1 MDDFTLVIPTYD
13 RPRQLAALLGY
24 LEAEG
29 ARCRVSVLDSSPPRS
44 RALNRDL
51 IARSRLNIEHAE
63 FPTETRPF
71 DKFRAGI
78 DRVTTPFCALCADDD
93 LIIVEGV
100 SRCLDALRKDPQAS
114 VAQGYSFVFTY
125 GPDESITLGNIV
137 YFTPTISDAEPL
149 ARVAKL
155 FRQYQAATYG
165 NYRTPVLQRIFSALR
180 PMKEVLA
187 SELLGTALAA
197 VEGHMIRV
205 PCLSYGRSS
214 SESESYEHW
223 HPLEWFA
230 KNPRSLFAA
239 YHAYRDVLEDAISRR
254 RDNTH
259 SSEDVRQ
266 ILDLIHLGYFVQH
279 APDDAVGFIIEQ
291 KIAGTPF
298 SSYWPRP
305 EIHMPLHRA
314 AGVDAP
320 SRSSADNL
328 KKCLEL
334 FRFVLRS
341 RQKGPGRHRHN
352 YRQNPGFSKPAHI
365 APLERN
371 EIERLLDALDNYH
384 LASVPPGGPRDRVSV
399 SVLLCN
405 YNDSRYLPTS
415 LSAICE
421 QTRPP
426 NEVIIVDD
434 GSSDN
439 SLDIIRDFARRYQ
452 FIKVLTNQTNRGLLY
467 SIDRALMHASSEF
480 VVWASADDRL
490 LPNFLER
497 NIEYL
502 AQSRNV
508 QMTLSR
514 LATFQDGSDEIY
526 SYTELNHGAAFD
538 FGTSAKY
545 WSPAE
550 LRERLKTHYLWLSG
564 NTSVVSRNC
573 LIRAGGFDKN
583 LRWHADY
590 FSFWVVA
597 LRHGVCTIPET
608 LAAMRERAQTYSSS
622 GMSQRTDQ
630 RATLARLADK
640 LITLGWRDIGLAV
653 FRCPSLLS
661 PFGPLMLEVLLVR
674 PRRWPFAAT
683 YGRWLGALYL
693 RGRVRRVQ
701 AKWNAVVGQI
711 SGAAVHMRGRLG
723 RIKRGLR
730 QSLGR

>member
-1 MDDFTLVIPTYD
+1 MDDFTLLIPTYD

-24 LEAEG
+24 LEVQKAG
-29 ARCRVSVLDSSPPRS
+29 CRVSVLDSSPPGS
-44 RALNRDL
+44 RALNRAL
-51 IARSRLNIEHAE
+51 IARSRLNIAHAE
-63 FPTETRPF
+63 FSTETRPF

-78 DRVTTPFCALCADDD
+78 DKVTTPFCALCADDD
-93 LIIVEGV
+93 LIVVEGV

-125 GPDESITLGNIV
+125 EPDESITLGNIV
-137 YFTPTISDAEPL
+137 YFTPTISDAAPL
-149 ARVAKL
+149 ARLAQL

-180 PMKEVLA
+180 PMEYVLA

-197 VEGHMIRV
+197 VEGHMIRL

-230 KNPRSLFAA
+230 KDPQSLFAA
-239 YHAYRDVLEDAISRR
+239 YHAYRDVLADAVSRR
-254 RDNTH
+254 PDNAH
-259 SSEDVRQ
+259 SPEDVRR
-266 ILDLIHLGYFVQH
+266 ILDLIHLEYFVQH
-279 APDDAVGFIIEQ
+279 APNDAVEFIIKQ
-291 KIAGTPF
+291 RIAGTPF
-298 SSYWPRP
+298 SSYWSRP

-320 SRSSADNL
+320 PRNLADNL
-328 KKCLEL
+328 GRGLEL

-341 RQKGPGRHRHN
+341 REKGPGRHRRN
-352 YRQNPGFSKPAHI
+352 YRQNPGFSRPAHV

-371 EIERLLDALDNYH
+371 EIERLLDALDSYQ
-384 LASVPPGGPRDRVSV
+384 LASALPGSRDRVSV

-405 YNDSRYLPTS
+405 YNDSQYLQTS

-426 NEVIIVDD
+426 DEVIVVDD
-434 GSSDN
+434 GSTDN
-439 SLDIIRDFARRYQ
+439 SLDIIRDFARRYPFMQ
-452 FIKVLTNQTNRGLLY
+452 ILTNERNRGLLY
-467 SIDRALMHASSEF
+467 SIDRALMQASSEF
-480 VVWASADDRL
+480 VVWAAADDRL

-497 NIEYL
+497 NVEYL
-502 AQSRNV
+502 AQNRNV

-526 SYTELNHGAAFD
+526 SYTELNHGPAFD
-538 FGTSAKY
+538 FGTNAKY

-550 LRERLKTHYLWLSG
+550 LRERLKKHYLWLSG
-564 NTSVVSRNC
+564 NTSVVNRNC

-590 FSFWVVA
+590 FAFWVVA

-622 GMSQRTDQ
+622 GMSRRTEQ

-640 LITLGWRDIGLAV
+640 LVTLGWRDIGLAV
-653 FRCPSLLS
+653 FRCPSLIS

-683 YGRWLGALYL
+683 YGRWLGALYF
-693 RGRVRRVQ
+693 RGRIRRAK
-701 AKWNAVVGQI
+701 AKWNTVVGQI
-711 SGAAVHMRGRLG
+711 AATAVHMRSRLG